1 MNANVIYQVVCERTS
16 RVESGCRTYGI
27 DACGVDSNGRSIS
40 AYVASVSIHRSE
52 VEELVAYLNQ
62 NRVSYEAFV
71 RRILPMRKKNQG
83 A

>member
-1 MNANVIYQVVCERTS
+1 MNANVIYKVVCERTNWA
-16 RVESGCRTYGI
+16 ESGCRTYGI
-27 DACGVDSNGRSIS
+27 DACGIDSNGRAIS
-40 AYVASVSIHRSE
+40 AYVASVSIDLVE
-52 VEELVAYLNQ
+52 VEELVSYLNQ